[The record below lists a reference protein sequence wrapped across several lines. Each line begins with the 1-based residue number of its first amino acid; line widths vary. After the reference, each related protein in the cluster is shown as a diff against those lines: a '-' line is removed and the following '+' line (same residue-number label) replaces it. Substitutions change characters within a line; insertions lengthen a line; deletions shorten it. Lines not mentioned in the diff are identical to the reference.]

1 MEMAKLGTTTG
12 FFFTALNALS
22 HSSAPKQINEAVRET
37 VVLKTLQ
44 TTIHQQSC
52 GPSWFLLRFAEGPA
66 VRGFPSVVSGA
77 VLLLPSLLS
86 PGTGCELSLGLS
98 SGNVSLWL
106 CLAWSSARLYQFYSM
121 CFHWLKSMAVFL
133 NLLRYK

>member
-77 VLLLPSLLS
+77 VFAAAIASLSRNWLRIIVRA
-86 PGTGCELSLGLS
+86 ELWKCVALVVFGLVLCS
-98 SGNVSLWL
+98 FIPVLFNVFP
-106 CLAWSSARLYQFYSM
+106 LA
-121 CFHWLKSMAVFL
+121 
-133 NLLRYK
+133 